1 MTNKKFIVKVS
12 LAVLLFGLLL
22 PSAALAK
29 KTRLV
34 AVSADVVEI
43 SGTMQSVKGFSWNQ
57 LFDFE
62 EASIPGILS
71 LGEFERKTAVT
82 TRLRLMETEGRAQV
96 LSNPKI
102 VTSSGNSAKIT
113 VGGKVPIPIV
123 NNQGVGSQL
132 EEYGILLNVL
142 PTIIPERNNI
152 IDLQVRLSVSTVDYS
167 RTVVI
172 GTATAPSFTNRDV
185 ETHVEINSGE
195 TLVIGGLKSSA
206 RNVSEDRVPFLGR
219 IPLLGLLFKNKDVT
233 EEQRSLFLFIT
244 VEIVE

>member
-1 MTNKKFIVKVS
+1 MMNTKFITKVS
-12 LAVLLFGLLL
+12 LAVILAASLL
-22 PSAALAK
+22 PATAQAK

-43 SGTMQSVKGFSWNQ
+43 SGTLQSVKGFSWNQ

-62 EASIPGILS
+62 ETTIPGILS
-71 LGEFERKTAVT
+71 LGEFERKTAVA

-102 VTSSGNSAKIT
+102 VTASGNNAKIS
-113 VGGKVPIPIV
+113 VGGRVPIPVV

-132 EEYGILLNVL
+132 EDYGILLNVL
-142 PTIIPERNNI
+142 PTIVPERNNI
-152 IDLQVRLSVSTVDYS
+152 IDLQVQLEVSSVDYS

-172 GTATAPSFTNRDV
+172 GTSAAPSFTKREV
-185 ETHVEINSGE
+185 ETHVELNSGE

-206 RNVSEDRVPFLGR
+206 RNVAEDRVPFLGR
-219 IPLLGLLFKNKDVT
+219 LPLIGLLFKSKDVT

-244 VEIVE
+244 VEVVE

>member
-1 MTNKKFIVKVS
+1 MTNKKFIAKIS
-12 LAVLLFGLLL
+12 LAVLLFSVLL
-22 PSAALAK
+22 PTGAFAK

-62 EASIPGILS
+62 EATIPGILS

-102 VTSSGNSAKIT
+102 VTASGNSAKIT
-113 VGGKVPIPIV
+113 VGGKVPIPVV

-152 IDLQVRLSVSTVDYS
+152 IDLQVQLSVSTVDYS

-185 ETHVEINSGE
+185 ETHVELNSGE
-195 TLVIGGLKSSA
+195 TLVIGGLKNSS

-219 IPLLGLLFKNKDVT
+219 IPLIGLLFKNKDVT

>member
-22 PSAALAK
+22 PSAALAEK
-29 KTRLV
+29 PRLV

-152 IDLQVRLSVSTVDYS
+152 IDLQVQLSVSTVDYS

>member
-1 MTNKKFIVKVS
+1 MTNTKFITKLS
-12 LAVLLFGLLL
+12 LAVLLLGLLAPADL
-22 PSAALAK
+22 HAK

-34 AVSADVVEI
+34 AVSADVVEL
-43 SGTMQSVKGFSWNQ
+43 SVTMQSVKGFSWNQ

-62 EASIPGILS
+62 EATMPGILS

-113 VGGKVPIPIV
+113 VGGKIPIPIV

-152 IDLQVRLSVSTVDYS
+152 IDLQVQLSVSTVDYS

-219 IPLLGLLFKNKDVT
+219 LPLIGLLFKSKDVT
-233 EEQRSLFLFIT
+233 EEQRSLYLFIT

>member
-1 MTNKKFIVKVS
+1 MNKKLIARISF
-12 LAVLLFGLLL
+12 LVLLSGALL
-22 PSAALAK
+22 PVTAHAK

-43 SGTMQSVKGFSWNQ
+43 SGTMQNVKGFAWNQ

-71 LGEFERKTAVT
+71 LGEFQRKTAVT

-102 VTSSGNSAKIT
+102 VTSSGNSAKIS
-113 VGGKVPIPIV
+113 VGGKVPIPVV
-123 NNQGVGSQL
+123 NNQGVGSQM
-132 EEYGILLNVL
+132 EDYGILLNVL

-152 IDLQVRLSVSTVDYS
+152 IDLQVQLAVSTVDYS

-185 ETHVEINSGE
+185 ETHVELNSGE

-219 IPLLGLLFKNKDVT
+219 LPLLGLLFKSKDVT

>member
-1 MTNKKFIVKVS
+1 MNKKLLARIS
-12 LAVLLFGLLL
+12 LLVLLSGALL
-22 PSAALAK
+22 PSTAQAK

-43 SGTMQSVKGFSWNQ
+43 SGTMQNVKGFAWNQ

-71 LGEFERKTAVT
+71 LGEFQRKTAVT

-102 VTSSGNSAKIT
+102 VTSSGNSAKIS
-113 VGGKVPIPIV
+113 VGGKVPIPVV
-123 NNQGVGSQL
+123 NNQGVGSQM
-132 EEYGILLNVL
+132 EDYGILLNVL

-152 IDLQVRLSVSTVDYS
+152 IDLQVQLAVSTVDYS

-185 ETHVEINSGE
+185 ETHVELNSGE

-219 IPLLGLLFKNKDVT
+219 LPLLGLLFKSKDVT

>member
-1 MTNKKFIVKVS
+1 MNKKFITKIS
-12 LAVLLFGLLL
+12 LAVFLLGVLF
-22 PSAALAK
+22 PAVAHAK

-43 SGTMQSVKGFSWNQ
+43 SGTLQTVKGFAWNQ

-62 EASIPGILS
+62 EATIKGILS
-71 LGEFERKTAVT
+71 FGEFERKTAVT

-102 VTSSGNSAKIT
+102 VTSSGNAAKIT
-113 VGGKVPIPIV
+113 VGGKVPIPVV
-123 NNQGVGSQL
+123 NNQGVGSQM
-132 EEYGILLNVL
+132 EDYGILLNVL

-152 IDLQVRLSVSTVDYS
+152 IDLQVQLSVSSVDYS

-172 GTATAPSFTNRDV
+172 GTATAPSFTNREV
-185 ETHVEINSGE
+185 ETHVELNSCE
-195 TLVIGGLKSSA
+195 TLVIGGLKSSS
-206 RNVSEDRVPFLGR
+206 RNVAEDRVPFLGR
-219 IPLLGLLFKNKDVT
+219 LPLVGLLFKTKDVT

-244 VEIVE
+244 VEVVE

>member
-1 MTNKKFIVKVS
+1 MNRKFITKIS
-12 LAVLLFGLLL
+12 LAVFLLGVLF
-22 PSAALAK
+22 PAVAHAK

-43 SGTMQSVKGFSWNQ
+43 SGTSQTVKGFAWNQ

-62 EASIPGILS
+62 EASIKGILS
-71 LGEFERKTAVT
+71 FGEFERKTAVT

-102 VTSSGNSAKIT
+102 VTSSGNAAKIT
-113 VGGKVPIPIV
+113 VGGKVPIPVV

-132 EEYGILLNVL
+132 EDYGILLNVL

-152 IDLQVRLSVSTVDYS
+152 IDLQVQLSVSTVDYS

-185 ETHVEINSGE
+185 ETHVELNSGE
-195 TLVIGGLKSSA
+195 TLVIGGLKSSS
-206 RNVSEDRVPFLGR
+206 RNVSEDRVPLLGR
-219 IPLLGLLFKNKDVT
+219 LPLIGLLFKSKDVA

>member
-1 MTNKKFIVKVS
+1 MNTKFITKVS
-12 LAVLLFGLLL
+12 LAVLLAGVLGIM
-22 PSAALAK
+22 PAHAK

-43 SGTMQSVKGFSWNQ
+43 GGTMQSVKGFAWNQ

-62 EASIPGILS
+62 EAEIPGILS
-71 LGEFERKTAVT
+71 LGEFQRKTAVT

-102 VTSSGNSAKIT
+102 VTSSGSSAKIS
-113 VGGKVPIPIV
+113 VGGKVPIPVV
-123 NNQGVGSQL
+123 NNQGVGSQM
-132 EEYGILLNVL
+132 EDYGILLNVL

-152 IDLQVRLSVSTVDYS
+152 IDLQVQLAVSTVDYS

-185 ETHVEINSGE
+185 ETHVELNSGE

-219 IPLLGLLFKNKDVT
+219 LPLIGLLFKSKDVT

>member
-1 MTNKKFIVKVS
+1 MKHTYLIQKISIV
-12 LAVLLFGLLL
+12 VLLACVLL
-22 PSAALAK
+22 PVNAYAK

-43 SGTMQSVKGFSWNQ
+43 SGTSQNVKGFSWNQ

-62 EASIPGILS
+62 EATIPGILS
-71 LGEFERKTAVT
+71 LGEFERRTAVT

-132 EEYGILLNVL
+132 EDYGILLNVL

-152 IDLQVRLSVSTVDYS
+152 IDLQVQLSVSTVDYS

-172 GTATAPSFTNRDV
+172 GTASAPSFTNRDV
-185 ETHVEINSGE
+185 ETHVELNSGE

-219 IPLLGLLFKNKDVT
+219 LPLIGLLFKTKDVT

>member
-1 MTNKKFIVKVS
+1 MKKKPFMKRITFVFL
-12 LAVLLFGLLL
+12 LASLLFPL
-22 PSAALAK
+22 SAQAK

-43 SGTMQSVKGFSWNQ
+43 SGTLQTIKGFSWNQ

-62 EASIPGILS
+62 EAAIPGILS
-71 LGEFERKTAVT
+71 LGEFERKTAVA
-82 TRLRLMETEGRAQV
+82 TRLRLMETEGRAQI

-102 VTSSGNSAKIT
+102 VTSSGSNAKIT
-113 VGGKVPIPIV
+113 VGGKVPIPVV

-132 EEYGILLNVL
+132 EDYGILLNVL

-152 IDLQVRLSVSTVDYS
+152 IDVQLQLAVSSVDYS

-172 GTATAPSFTNRDV
+172 GTAAAPSFINREV
-185 ETHVEINSGE
+185 ETHVELNSGE
-195 TLVIGGLKSSA
+195 TLVIGGLKSSS
-206 RNVSEDRVPFLGR
+206 RNVAEDRVPFLGR
-219 IPLLGLLFKNKDVT
+219 IPLLGLLFKSKDVT
-233 EEQRSLFLFIT
+233 EEQRSLFLFVT

>member
-1 MTNKKFIVKVS
+1 MKNKKLIYGIS
-12 LAVLLFGLLL
+12 LTVVLASLLA
-22 PSAALAK
+22 PSCVQAK

-43 SGTMQSVKGFSWNQ
+43 SGTLQSVKGFSWNQ

-62 EASIPGILS
+62 EATIPGILS
-71 LGEFERKTAVT
+71 LGEFERK
-82 TRLRLMETEGRAQV
+82 TEGRAQV

-102 VTSSGNSAKIT
+102 VTSSGSPAKIT

-152 IDLQVRLSVSTVDYS
+152 IDLQVQLSVSTVDYS

-185 ETHVEINSGE
+185 ETHVELNSGE

-206 RNVSEDRVPFLGR
+206 RNVSEDRVPFLGKL
-219 IPLLGLLFKNKDVT
+219 PLIGLLFKNKDVT

-244 VEIVE
+244 VEVVE

>member
-1 MTNKKFIVKVS
+1 MNIKFITKVS
-12 LAVLLFGLLL
+12 IIALLASVLL
-22 PSAALAK
+22 PAVAQAK

-62 EASIPGILS
+62 EATIPSILS

-132 EEYGILLNVL
+132 EDYGILLNVL
-142 PTIIPERNNI
+142 PTILPERNNI
-152 IDLQVRLSVSTVDYS
+152 IDLQVQLSVSTVDYS

-185 ETHVEINSGE
+185 ETHVELNSGE
-195 TLVIGGLKSSA
+195 TLVIGGLKSSS

-219 IPLLGLLFKNKDVT
+219 LPLIGLLFKSKDVT

>member
-1 MTNKKFIVKVS
+1 MNIKFITKVS
-12 LAVLLFGLLL
+12 SIALLASVLL
-22 PSAALAK
+22 PAVAQAK

-62 EASIPGILS
+62 EATIPSILS

-132 EEYGILLNVL
+132 EDYGILLNVL
-142 PTIIPERNNI
+142 PTILPERNNI
-152 IDLQVRLSVSTVDYS
+152 IDLQVQLSVSTVDYS

-185 ETHVEINSGE
+185 ETHVELNSGE
-195 TLVIGGLKSSA
+195 TLVIGGLKSSS

-219 IPLLGLLFKNKDVT
+219 LPLIGLLFKSKDVT

>member
-1 MTNKKFIVKVS
+1 MNRKFITKIS
-12 LAVLLFGLLL
+12 LAVFLLGVLF
-22 PSAALAK
+22 PAVAHAK

-43 SGTMQSVKGFSWNQ
+43 SGTLQTVKGFAWNQ

-62 EASIPGILS
+62 EATIKGILS
-71 LGEFERKTAVT
+71 FGEFERKTAVT

-102 VTSSGNSAKIT
+102 VTSSGNAAKIT
-113 VGGKVPIPIV
+113 VGGKVPIPVV

-152 IDLQVRLSVSTVDYS
+152 IDLQVQLSVSTVDYS

-172 GTATAPSFTNRDV
+172 GTASAPSFTNRDV
-185 ETHVEINSGE
+185 ETHVELNSGE
-195 TLVIGGLKSSA
+195 TLVIGGLKSSS
-206 RNVSEDRVPFLGR
+206 RNVSEDRVPLLGR
-219 IPLLGLLFKNKDVT
+219 LPLIGLLFKNKDVT

>member
-1 MTNKKFIVKVS
+1 MNKKLLTRIS
-12 LAVLLFGLLL
+12 LLVLLSGALL
-22 PSAALAK
+22 PSTAQAK

-43 SGTMQSVKGFSWNQ
+43 SGTMQNVKGFAWNQ

-62 EASIPGILS
+62 EASIPGVLS
-71 LGEFERKTAVT
+71 LGEFQRKTAVM

-102 VTSSGNSAKIT
+102 VTSSGNSAKIS
-113 VGGKVPIPIV
+113 VGGKVPIPVV
-123 NNQGVGSQL
+123 NNQGVGSQM
-132 EEYGILLNVL
+132 EDYGILLNVL

-152 IDLQVRLSVSTVDYS
+152 IDLQVQLAVSTVDYS

-185 ETHVEINSGE
+185 ETHVELNSGE

-219 IPLLGLLFKNKDVT
+219 LPLLGLLFKSKDVT

>member
-1 MTNKKFIVKVS
+1 MMNKKFISKVF
-12 LAVLLFGLLL
+12 LTVLLLGVLL
-22 PSAALAK
+22 PSGAFAK
-29 KTRLV
+29 QTRLV

-57 LFDFE
+57 LFDFV
-62 EASIPGILS
+62 EAAIPGVLS
-71 LGEFERKTAVT
+71 LGEFERKTAFA

-102 VTSSGNSAKIT
+102 VTSSGNAAKIN
-113 VGGKVPIPIV
+113 VGGKIPIPVV

-142 PTIIPERNNI
+142 PTIMPERNNL
-152 IDLQVRLSVSTVDYS
+152 IDLQVQLEVSTVDYS

-172 GTATAPSFTNRDV
+172 GTATAPSFTNRNV

-195 TLVIGGLKSSA
+195 TLVIGGLKNSA
-206 RNVSEDRVPFLGR
+206 RNVSEDRVPFLGK
-219 IPLLGLLFKNKDVT
+219 IPLIGLLFKNKDVT
-233 EEQRSLFLFIT
+233 EEQRSLFLFLT

>member
-1 MTNKKFIVKVS
+1 MMNTKFITKVS
-12 LAVLLFGLLL
+12 LAVILAASLL
-22 PSAALAK
+22 PATAQAK

-43 SGTMQSVKGFSWNQ
+43 SGTLQSVKGFSWNQ

-62 EASIPGILS
+62 ETTIPGILS
-71 LGEFERKTAVT
+71 LGEFERKTAVA

-102 VTSSGNSAKIT
+102 VTASGNNAKIS
-113 VGGKVPIPIV
+113 VGGRVPIPVV

-132 EEYGILLNVL
+132 EDYGILLNVL
-142 PTIIPERNNI
+142 PTIVPERNNI
-152 IDLQVRLSVSTVDYS
+152 IDLQVQLEVSSVDYS

-172 GTATAPSFTNRDV
+172 GTAAAPSFTKREV
-185 ETHVEINSGE
+185 ETHVELNSGE

-206 RNVSEDRVPFLGR
+206 RNVAEDRVPFLGR
-219 IPLLGLLFKNKDVT
+219 LPLIGLLFKSKDVT

-244 VEIVE
+244 VEVVE

>member
-1 MTNKKFIVKVS
+1 MNKQFIAKIS
-12 LAVLLFGLLL
+12 LLALLSSVLL
-22 PSAALAK
+22 PATAQAK

-43 SGTMQSVKGFSWNQ
+43 SGTMQNVKGFAWNQ

-71 LGEFERKTAVT
+71 LGEFQRKTAVT

-102 VTSSGNSAKIT
+102 VTSSGNSAKIS
-113 VGGKVPIPIV
+113 VGGKVPIPVV
-123 NNQGVGSQL
+123 NNQGVGSQM
-132 EEYGILLNVL
+132 EDYGILLNVL

-152 IDLQVRLSVSTVDYS
+152 IDLQVQLAVSTVDYS

-185 ETHVEINSGE
+185 ETHVELNSGE

-219 IPLLGLLFKNKDVT
+219 LPLLGLLFKSKDVT

>member
-1 MTNKKFIVKVS
+1 MNIKFITKVS
-12 LAVLLFGLLL
+12 IIALLASVLL
-22 PSAALAK
+22 PAAAQAK

-43 SGTMQSVKGFSWNQ
+43 SGTMQNVKGFSWNQ

-62 EASIPGILS
+62 EATIPSILS

-132 EEYGILLNVL
+132 EDYGILLNVL
-142 PTIIPERNNI
+142 PTILPERNNI
-152 IDLQVRLSVSTVDYS
+152 IDLQVQLSVSTVDYS

-185 ETHVEINSGE
+185 ETHVELNSGE

-219 IPLLGLLFKNKDVT
+219 LPLIGLLFKSKDVT

>member
-1 MTNKKFIVKVS
+1 MNKKLLTRIS
-12 LAVLLFGLLL
+12 LLVLLSGALL
-22 PSAALAK
+22 PSTAQAK

-43 SGTMQSVKGFSWNQ
+43 SGTMQSVKGFAWNQ

-71 LGEFERKTAVT
+71 LGEFQRKTAVT

-102 VTSSGNSAKIT
+102 VTSSGNSAKIS
-113 VGGKVPIPIV
+113 VGGKVPIPVV
-123 NNQGVGSQL
+123 NNQGVGSQM
-132 EEYGILLNVL
+132 EDYGILLNVL

-152 IDLQVRLSVSTVDYS
+152 IDLQVQLAVSTVDYS

-185 ETHVEINSGE
+185 ETHVELNSGE
-195 TLVIGGLKSSA
+195 TFVIGGLKSSA

-219 IPLLGLLFKNKDVT
+219 LPLLGLLFKNKDVT

>member
-152 IDLQVRLSVSTVDYS
+152 IDLQVQLSVSTVDYS

-172 GTATAPSFTNRDV
+172 GTATGPSFTNRDV
-185 ETHVEINSGE
+185 ETHVEIISGE

>member
-1 MTNKKFIVKVS
+1 MKNRNLMKKIS
-12 LAVLLFGLLL
+12 LAVLLASFLL
-22 PSAALAK
+22 PVNAHAK

-34 AVSADVVEI
+34 AVNADVVEI
-43 SGTMQSVKGFSWNQ
+43 SGTMQTVKGFSWNQ

-82 TRLRLMETEGRAQV
+82 TRLRLMETEGRAQI

-102 VTSSGNSAKIT
+102 VTASGNNAKIT
-113 VGGKVPIPIV
+113 VGGKVPIPVV
-123 NNQGVGSQL
+123 NNQGVGSQM

-152 IDLQVRLSVSTVDYS
+152 IDLSVQLVVSSVDYS

-172 GTATAPSFTNRDV
+172 GTSAAPSFINREV
-185 ETHVEINSGE
+185 ETHVELNSGE

-206 RNVSEDRVPFLGR
+206 RNVAEDRVPFLGK
-219 IPLLGLLFKNKDVT
+219 IPLIGLLFKNKDVT

>member
-1 MTNKKFIVKVS
+1 MNIKFSAKIS
-12 LAVLLFGLLL
+12 LAVLL
-22 PSAALAK
+22 AAVLGVVPAHAK

-43 SGTMQSVKGFSWNQ
+43 SGTMQSVKGFAWNQ

-62 EASIPGILS
+62 EAEIPGILS
-71 LGEFERKTAVT
+71 LGEFQRKTAVT

-102 VTSSGNSAKIT
+102 VTASGNPAKIS
-113 VGGKVPIPIV
+113 VGGKVPIPVV
-123 NNQGVGSQL
+123 NNQGVGSQM
-132 EEYGILLNVL
+132 EDYGILLNVL
-142 PTIIPERNNI
+142 PTIIPERNDI
-152 IDLQVRLSVSTVDYS
+152 IDLQVQLAVSTVDYS

-185 ETHVEINSGE
+185 ETHVELNSGE

-219 IPLLGLLFKNKDVT
+219 LPLIGLLFKSKDVT

>member
-1 MTNKKFIVKVS
+1 MINTKFITKVS
-12 LAVLLFGLLL
+12 LAVLAGALLL
-22 PSAALAK
+22 PGVAQAK

-43 SGTMQSVKGFSWNQ
+43 SGTLQNVKGFSWNQ

-62 EASIPGILS
+62 EATIPGILS

-96 LSNPKI
+96 LSNPKV
-102 VTSSGNSAKIT
+102 VTSSGNSARIS
-113 VGGKVPIPIV
+113 VGGKVPIPVV

-132 EEYGILLNVL
+132 EDYGILLNVL

-152 IDLQVRLSVSTVDYS
+152 IDLQVQLSVSTVDYS

-172 GTATAPSFTNRDV
+172 GTASAPSFTNREV
-185 ETHVEINSGE
+185 ETHVELNSGE

-206 RNVSEDRVPFLGR
+206 RNVAEDRVPFLGR
-219 IPLLGLLFKNKDVT
+219 LPLIGLFFKTKDVA

-244 VEIVE
+244 VEVVE

>member
-1 MTNKKFIVKVS
+1 MTNKKLTYAVAGVVFLLSLLAPVS
-12 LAVLLFGLLL
+12 VQ
-22 PSAALAK
+22 AK
-29 KTRLV
+29 KTQLV

-43 SGTMQSVKGFSWNQ
+43 SGSLQSVKGFSWNQ

-62 EASIPGILS
+62 EATIPGILS
-71 LGEFERKTAVT
+71 LGEFQRKTAVA

-102 VTSSGNSAKIT
+102 VTASGNQARIT
-113 VGGKVPIPIV
+113 VGGRVPIPVV

-132 EEYGILLNVL
+132 EDYGILLNVL

-152 IDLQVRLSVSTVDYS
+152 IDVSVQLEVSTVDYS

-172 GTATAPSFTNRDV
+172 GTATAPSFTNRSV
-185 ETHVEINSGE
+185 ETHVELNSGE

-219 IPLLGLLFKNKDVT
+219 IPLIGLLFKSKDVT

>member
-1 MTNKKFIVKVS
+1 MNTKFITKVS
-12 LAVLLFGLLL
+12 LAVLLAGVLGIM
-22 PSAALAK
+22 PAHAK

-43 SGTMQSVKGFSWNQ
+43 GGTMQSVKGFAWNQ

-62 EASIPGILS
+62 EAEIPGILS
-71 LGEFERKTAVT
+71 LGEFQRKTAVT

-102 VTSSGNSAKIT
+102 VTSSGSSAKIS
-113 VGGKVPIPIV
+113 VGGKVPIPVV
-123 NNQGVGSQL
+123 NNQGVGSQM
-132 EEYGILLNVL
+132 EDYGILLNVL

-152 IDLQVRLSVSTVDYS
+152 IDLQVQLAVSTVDYS

-185 ETHVEINSGE
+185 ETHVELNSGE

-206 RNVSEDRVPFLGR
+206 RNVSEDRVPFLGKL
-219 IPLLGLLFKNKDVT
+219 PLIGLLFKSKDVT

>member
-1 MTNKKFIVKVS
+1 MNTKFITKVS
-12 LAVLLFGLLL
+12 LAVLLAGVLVVM
-22 PSAALAK
+22 PAHAK

-43 SGTMQSVKGFSWNQ
+43 GGTMQSVKGFAWNQ

-62 EASIPGILS
+62 EAEIPGILS
-71 LGEFERKTAVT
+71 LGEFQRKTAVT

-102 VTSSGNSAKIT
+102 VTSSGSSAKIS
-113 VGGKVPIPIV
+113 VGGKVPIPVV
-123 NNQGVGSQL
+123 NNQGVGSQM
-132 EEYGILLNVL
+132 EDYGILLNVL

-152 IDLQVRLSVSTVDYS
+152 IDLQVQLAVSTVDYS

-185 ETHVEINSGE
+185 ETHVELNSGE

-219 IPLLGLLFKNKDVT
+219 LPLIGLLFKSKDVT

>member
-82 TRLRLMETEGRAQV
+82 TRWRVMETEGRAQV

-152 IDLQVRLSVSTVDYS
+152 IDLQVQLSVSTVDYS